1 MPEFSTRPSFS
12 LHGEFEGR
20 PITPDNID
28 ILSLNQFL
36 GEVVDLLQGELDRG
50 DLGRPAITIE
60 TGSLKIIP
68 FVSTV
73 VAGSL
78 AADLT
83 RFQGDLDLDGLS
95 PKRAKVLQ
103 KWRSRSNAT
112 QFYSVAFGE
121 GNSEALTINSE
132 TIFKH
137 RQKDQWTK
145 TEKYLRGRV
154 VDLGGKNVAN
164 IHMVV
169 PGVPGVVVVDASE
182 DELRGADYLY
192 KEVTLGVRGLEH
204 IRTGELK
211 DLRLLEVH
219 PTPEEIDE
227 EKLQELWNTGKEA
240 WSDVK
245 DSSAWVEELRS

>member
-1 MPEFSTRPSFS
+1 MTEFSNRPSFS

-20 PITPDNID
+20 PIAPENID
-28 ILSLNQFL
+28 ILTLNQFL

-50 DLGRPAITIE
+50 DLGRPAVTIE
-60 TGSLKIIP
+60 TGSLRVTSL
-68 FVSTV
+68 VSTV
-73 VAGSL
+73 VASSL
-78 AADLT
+78 AADLSK
-83 RFQGDLDLDGLS
+83 FQGDLDLDSLS

-103 KWRSRSNAT
+103 KWRSRSSST
-112 QFYSVAFGE
+112 QFYSIAFRE
-121 GNSEALTINSE
+121 GNSDVLTINSE

-137 RQKDQWTK
+137 KQKDQWTK
-145 TEKYLRGRV
+145 TEKYLRGKV

-211 DLRLLEVH
+211 DLRLTEVH
-219 PTPEEIDE
+219 PTPEKIDE
-227 EKLQELWNTGKEA
+227 EKLQELWSAGKDA

-245 DSSAWVEELRS
+245 NSSTWVEEMRS